1 MNPDESGMGG
11 VMRESQIWESPVLQ
25 SVLPVVD
32 APQHVRI
39 SEEAIRRVARWMA
52 YEEFSPVGGGPAGP
66 FDVGPNPDR
75 ITDMTMLINTL
86 NFAFTDFSTSVK
98 FETELDGVTYVDSE
112 AMVACMYRAIN
123 AGQPL
128 LTGAWASRVTR
139 DELATIF
146 QGNIEMPMLAER
158 AQILNDVGAILVD
171 RYQGSWHR
179 WVASCAPSLYASGD
193 GLLERLP
200 AEFPRFHDVS
210 GWRGHEIKIAKL
222 AQLGLWSL
230 HLSLARV
237 GKRVLSDPWRATAFA
252 DYIVPV
258 ALRVME
264 IAAFTPALTEAIDH
278 GVEIPR
284 DSEEEVELRALSI
297 YAVARLTDE
306 INLLRPA
313 SLQLISPQVDYRLW
327 KSYHATHHPHHLTRT
342 VMY

>member
-1 MNPDESGMGG
+1 MEGA
-11 VMRESQIWESPVLQ
+11 VRESQIWESPVLQ

-39 SEEAIRRVARWMA
+39 SEEAIRQVAKWMA
-52 YEEFSPVGGGPAGP
+52 YEEFAPVGGGPAGP
-66 FDVGPNPDR
+66 FDVGPDPTR
-75 ITDMTMLINTL
+75 MTNLAMLVNTL
-86 NFAFTDFSTSVK
+86 NFAFTDFATSVK
-98 FETELDGVTYVDSE
+98 FETAYNGTTYVDSE
-112 AMVACMYRAIN
+112 AMVACMHRAIT
-123 AGQPL
+123 AGEPL
-128 LTGAWASRVTR
+128 LTGEWAARVTR
-139 DELATIF
+139 DDLARLF
-146 QGNIEMPMLAER
+146 RGNIEMPMLAER
-158 AQILNDVGAILVD
+158 AQILKDGGAVLVD
-171 RYQGSWHR
+171 KHQGSWSN
-179 WVASCAPSLYASGD
+179 WVASCAPALYAGGD

-200 AEFPRFHDVS
+200 EEFPRFRDVS
-210 GWRGHEIKIAKL
+210 RWRGHEVTIAKL

-237 GKRVLSDPWRATAFA
+237 GVKTLTDPWRATAFA

-264 IAAFTPALTEAIDH
+264 IAHFTPALTEAIDN
-278 GVEIPR
+278 GIEIPR

-306 INLLRPA
+306 INALRPESA
-313 SLQLISPQVDYRLW
+313 QLISPQVDYRLW